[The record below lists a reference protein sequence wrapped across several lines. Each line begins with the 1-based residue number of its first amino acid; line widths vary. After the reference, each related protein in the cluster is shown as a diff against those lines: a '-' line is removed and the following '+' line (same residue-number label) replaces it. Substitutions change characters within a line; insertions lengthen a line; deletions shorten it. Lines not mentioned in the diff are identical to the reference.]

1 MSLISNNV
9 LIGACIGLLAIPAV
23 DTSAGGNYLRDNLSV
38 VEPQVEVVSA
48 YTPDYDVQISD
59 FSMDIRAYDP
69 HSEEKILWSEV
80 PPDGEGVCRTE
91 ARTYMAYQKVHTV
104 TSDQY
109 KLLYSDLCYT
119 DMATGLRMVGDR
131 YCIAVGTHYAY
142 KIGTKIN
149 VVMANGS
156 TVKCILGDVKADE
169 HTDPTHRYQKWDG
182 SVVEVIVDE
191 DVFQGI
197 HQYPPELVGKILR
210 IDIVDDDCEELCQ
223 KLGLERDWV
232 PNADVVY

>member
-1 MSLISNNV
+1 M
-9 LIGACIGLLAIPAV
+9 GWWEG
-23 DTSAGGNYLRDNLSV
+23 
-38 VEPQVEVVSA
+38 
-48 YTPDYDVQISD
+48 
-59 FSMDIRAYDP
+59 
-69 HSEEKILWSEV
+69 

-91 ARTYMAYQKVHTV
+91 ARTHMAYQKVHTV

-119 DMATGLRMVGDR
+119 DMTTGLRMVGDR

-149 VVMANGS
+149 LHMANGS
-156 TVKCILGDVKADE
+156 VVKCILGDVKADE

-182 SVVEVIVDE
+182 SVVEVIMDE
-191 DVFQGI
+191 TVFQGN
-197 HQYPPELVGKILR
+197 HMYPKEITGKILR
-210 IDIVDDDCEELCQ
+210 IDIIDDDCTELCQ
-223 KLGLERDWV
+223 KLGLERDWI

>member
-1 MSLISNNV
+1 MQLVKGAV
-9 LIGACIGLLAIPAV
+9 LATAMTLSCFTLETQSADYYASDSINRV
-23 DTSAGGNYLRDNLSV
+23 TSFVQEECDSFLQ
-38 VEPQVEVVSA
+38 PM
-48 YTPDYDVQISD
+48 YDVQLKG
-59 FSMDIRAYDP
+59 FDIPKQTYNPAE
-69 HSEEKILWSEV
+69 EEKILWSEV

-91 ARTYMAYQKVHTV
+91 ARTYMDYHKVRTV
-104 TSDQY
+104 SSDQY

-119 DMATGLRMVGDR
+119 DPASGLRMVGDR

-149 VVMANGS
+149 VVMANGA

-182 SVVEVIVDE
+182 SVVEVIVDGT
-191 DVFQGI
+191 VFKGT
-197 HQYPPELVGKILR
+197 HMYPSELVGKIVR

-223 KLGLERDWV
+223 QLGLERDWV
-232 PNADVVY
+232 PGMR